1 MNGKVFVENLAD
13 KLSDTAV
20 SEREVVRYMGGSG
33 IDESMKALVAQCVS
47 ECDGLAKGK
56 VCYAEYP
63 VSFDSN
69 DTSIIDLGFCKVKS
83 EKLAKNLFGCK
94 RIVLFAATVG
104 IGFDRLISKYSVVSP
119 SRSLCVSAI
128 GSERIEALCDIF
140 CDELSRRYGATRPRF
155 SAGYGDLP
163 LSLQIDIF
171 KALDCHKNIGVS
183 LNDSIFMTP
192 VKSVTAIVGVKGG
205 E

>member
-13 KLSDTAV
+13 KLISTEI
-20 SEREVVRYMGGSG
+20 SELEVLRYMGGAGADGS
-33 IDESMKALVAQCVS
+33 IRTLALQCIS
-47 ECDGLAKGK
+47 ECKDLAKGR

-63 VSFDSN
+63 IIFDSN

-83 EKLAKNLFGCK
+83 EKLSRNLFGCE

-104 IGFDRLISKYSVVSP
+104 IGFDRLISKYSAVSP

-128 GSERIEALCDIF
+128 GTERIEALCDIF
-140 CDELSRRYGATRPRF
+140 CDELSERYGMTRPRF

-171 KALDCHKNIGVS
+171 KALECYKNIGVS